1 MRKGAFL
8 CLLSVIVMILLVGCN
23 ATRGAGKDLEN
34 AGKGVQKIVD
44 HND

>member
-1 MRKGAFL
+1 MRKAVL
-8 CLLSVIVMILLVGCN
+8 MCLLSLMAMTVLAGCN

-34 AGKGVQKIVD
+34 AGEGIQKIVD